1 MFCYLNKNLVDLS
14 SQNSPEKKFPARAR
28 HLMNNKNILYRI
40 WRFYIDGFRQMTVG
54 RYLWVMIIVKVAIL
68 FLVFK
73 LFFFPDRL
81 QQDYDT
87 DRERAKAVRR
97 ELVNRKG
104 RAAEIVKITGNSIN
118 KTYHKAL

>member
-1 MFCYLNKNLVDLS
+1 
-14 SQNSPEKKFPARAR
+14 
-28 HLMNNKNILYRI
+28 
-40 WRFYIDGFRQMTVG
+40 MTVG

-104 RAAEIVKITGNSIN
+104 RAAEIVEITGNSIN

>member
-1 MFCYLNKNLVDLS
+1 
-14 SQNSPEKKFPARAR
+14 
-28 HLMNNKNILYRI
+28 MNDKNILYRI

-81 QQDYDT
+81 QQDYDS

-97 ELVNRKG
+97 ELVNRNKG
-104 RAAEIVKITGNSIN
+104 RASEIVEITGNSIN